1 MGSGAGKPIERRE
14 ADREVEAVRD
24 SVEVRRGVSVP
35 RMQILRP
42 VQVLALRT
50 RLQPQRRLQKPGAE
64 IPAGSSPAKLLLDS
78 RVKLFKRNSR
88 FRVRLVLR
96 QARVDQ
102 LFLLVSERVVLI
114 EPF

>member
-1 MGSGAGKPIERRE
+1 
-14 ADREVEAVRD
+14 
-24 SVEVRRGVSVP
+24 
-35 RMQILRP
+35 MQILRP

-50 RLQPQRRLQKPGAE
+50 RLQPQRRLRKPGAE
-64 IPAGSSPAKLLLDS
+64 IPAGSLPAKLLLDS

-102 LFLLVSERVVLI
+102 LFLLVSERVGLI
-114 EPF
+114 EPFVGIEFRELETNLFVLFLCELG